1 MAASLPEKSQTA
13 SDWIATLQLRWL
25 ALIGERFS
33 PLPNKREFAKAL
45 AGAHTP
51 VRSEVPGT
59 AAARSSYRP
68 AAKAPRR
75 TAELLPLQSRAV
87 RGAVDGSLPPARIL
101 RKTMSS
107 TAGNETAKDSMDEI
121 KADPEQRSQGT
132 SPPSLLGSYFEA
144 GDEDQG
150 EGLGTTHGDHGG
162 STSSSSDSTKK
173 PIQEAD
179 PVAACGFSGAHQP
192 GSTSGSTR

>member
-1 MAASLPEKSQTA
+1 M
-13 SDWIATLQLRWL
+13 
-25 ALIGERFS
+25 
-33 PLPNKREFAKAL
+33 
-45 AGAHTP
+45 
-51 VRSEVPGT
+51 RSEVPGT

-107 TAGNETAKDSMDEI
+107 TAGNDTAKDSMDEI
-121 KADPEQRSQGT
+121 KAVPEQRSQG
-132 SPPSLLGSYFEA
+132 SSSPSLLGSYFEA

-150 EGLGTTHGDHGG
+150 EPLGSTHGSLKTAHDQVKHLLAREGRAAG
-162 STSSSSDSTKK
+162 
-173 PIQEAD
+173 
-179 PVAACGFSGAHQP
+179 VAVEDIL
-192 GSTSGSTR
+192 RLL

>member
-33 PLPNKREFAKAL
+33 PLPNKREFATAL

-51 VRSEVPGT
+51 VRSGVPGT

-107 TAGNETAKDSMDEI
+107 TAGNDTAKDSMDEI

-144 GDEDQG
+144 GDEDKG
-150 EGLGTTHGDHGG
+150 EPLG
-162 STSSSSDSTKK
+162 STQQPLK
-173 PIQEAD
+173 
-179 PVAACGFSGAHQP
+179 SGA
-192 GSTSGSTR
+192 GARARKL